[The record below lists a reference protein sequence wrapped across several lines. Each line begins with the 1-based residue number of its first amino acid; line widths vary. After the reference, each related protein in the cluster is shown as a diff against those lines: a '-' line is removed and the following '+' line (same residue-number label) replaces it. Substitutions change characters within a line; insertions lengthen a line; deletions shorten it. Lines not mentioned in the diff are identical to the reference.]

1 MGREN
6 ERDTEKLL
14 CGGAFSNPLHKE
26 ALRAR
31 LFGDARELGPDEL
44 VGVTGGTALPTPE
57 DRGLWLR
64 PQAERNG

>member
-31 LFGDARELGPDEL
+31 LFGDARELGVL
-44 VGVTGGTALPTPE
+44 TSLSA
-57 DRGLWLR
+57 
-64 PQAERNG
+64 